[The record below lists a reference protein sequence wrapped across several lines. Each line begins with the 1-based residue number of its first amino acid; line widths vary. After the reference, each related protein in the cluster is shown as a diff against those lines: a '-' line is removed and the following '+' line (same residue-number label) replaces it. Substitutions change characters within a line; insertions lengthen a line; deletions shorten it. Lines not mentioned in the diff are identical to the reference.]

1 MKKIISVL
9 IVLSVFAGLFCSACS
24 SGTSEEDGEYLYSPE
39 NFFGDAV
46 HSLIPD
52 SVYTYLFSDGS
63 AGLSGTL
70 SFSDMYFTDVET
82 GERYS
87 YPKVLDADFISA
99 KNSDGLR
106 ASGSFTVGSK
116 SSEFSFESDSANS
129 KIYADSLLSE
139 ALTFDLYDLTG
150 IGHLADVKDG
160 FASLY
165 KRISD
170 EISEGLSDAVSV
182 TESIE
187 LSEDEN
193 DKKVIKTVFSF
204 GQDSSERIANNILSL
219 AYSSE
224 NSLGE
229 LFGRYFFDLYGI
241 DSENFVRYGE
251 NLRNSVSAAE
261 DFTVI
266 VEKYTYKNRLV
277 RTVISTQ
284 SSDTTLCRKL
294 TYSCTA
300 TDKASLTYENQS
312 VGMPLF
318 SIDLSDGMYTVDLNG
333 TYSFSFKAQTPSDKM
348 KTEISVR
355 MPFFEEEFFICS
367 DYSVAAD
374 GFSVSVDVYDENGTF
389 GGKMSLNADVTD
401 KIPEI
406 TVNTPDRGLVLENSE
421 RGASAYDK
429 LASFLISEF
438 SGFGKLIPSD
448 ISVSSDLGTECAAT
462 IGDDNYSLSAYLYF
476 LQQSR
481 DTCENIAL
489 NILEDGQTDTSD
501 FWLIEL
507 PNGKT
512 LEEYAYSLAEE
523 SYISSYYIIKYFN
536 ENGLSLS
543 LSDYISVK
551 NSVDSLGKDK
561 IEEFCSRL
569 GCSES
574 ALRYLYSVSY
584 MQSKVFSDIYGEA
597 GKTPVTYSDVKSA
610 FDLSYAGIRF
620 VSVFNFD
627 PEDGSELDDE
637 TVDEIRKRAKE
648 CYKKVT
654 TGEITM
660 DDAIRE
666 YSDAYKY
673 IPDQDER
680 DTSEYFLGTTVGTD
694 GESSAFTFPASMTE
708 GLFDLK
714 IGEYGYFED
723 PESGFWICERTD
735 ISDSLVGYY
744 EQIRSELI
752 STLQIQALS
761 DWRSS
766 QSYTMNES
774 AVSKYDI
781 RTFPSVFLLNADEYD
796 E

>member
-1 MKKIISVL
+1 M
-9 IVLSVFAGLFCSACS
+9 
-24 SGTSEEDGEYLYSPE
+24 
-39 NFFGDAV
+39 
-46 HSLIPD
+46 
-52 SVYTYLFSDGS
+52 
-63 AGLSGTL
+63 
-70 SFSDMYFTDVET
+70 
-82 GERYS
+82 
-87 YPKVLDADFISA
+87 
-99 KNSDGLR
+99 
-106 ASGSFTVGSK
+106 
-116 SSEFSFESDSANS
+116 
-129 KIYADSLLSE
+129 
-139 ALTFDLYDLTG
+139 
-150 IGHLADVKDG
+150 
-160 FASLY
+160 
-165 KRISD
+165 
-170 EISEGLSDAVSV
+170 
-182 TESIE
+182 
-187 LSEDEN
+187 
-193 DKKVIKTVFSF
+193 
-204 GQDSSERIANNILSL
+204 
-219 AYSSE
+219 
-224 NSLGE
+224 
-229 LFGRYFFDLYGI
+229 
-241 DSENFVRYGE
+241 
-251 NLRNSVSAAE
+251 
-261 DFTVI
+261 
-266 VEKYTYKNRLV
+266 
-277 RTVISTQ
+277 
-284 SSDTTLCRKL
+284 
-294 TYSCTA
+294 
-300 TDKASLTYENQS
+300 
-312 VGMPLF
+312 
-318 SIDLSDGMYTVDLNG
+318 
-333 TYSFSFKAQTPSDKM
+333 
-348 KTEISVR
+348 
-355 MPFFEEEFFICS
+355 
-367 DYSVAAD
+367 
-374 GFSVSVDVYDENGTF
+374 
-389 GGKMSLNADVTD
+389 
-401 KIPEI
+401 
-406 TVNTPDRGLVLENSE
+406 
-421 RGASAYDK
+421 
-429 LASFLISEF
+429 
-438 SGFGKLIPSD
+438 
-448 ISVSSDLGTECAAT
+448 
-462 IGDDNYSLSAYLYF
+462 YF

-569 GCSES
+569 GRSES

-620 VSVFNFD
+620 VTVFNFD

-694 GESSAFTFPASMTE
+694 GESSAFTFPDSMTE

-744 EQIRSELI
+744 EQIRSDLI

>member
-24 SGTSEEDGEYLYSPE
+24 SDTSEEDGKYLYSPE

-70 SFSDMYFTDVET
+70 SLSDMYFTDVET
-82 GERYS
+82 GEKYS

-99 KNSDGLR
+99 KNSDGIR

-116 SSEFSFESDSANS
+116 STAYSFESNSANS
-129 KIYADSLLSE
+129 KIYAL
-139 ALTFDLYDLTG
+139 
-150 IGHLADVKDG
+150 GHLADVKDG
-160 FASLY
+160 LASLY

-187 LSEDEN
+187 LSEDES

-204 GQDSSERIANNILSL
+204 GQDASERIANNILSI

-229 LFGRYFFDLYGI
+229 LFGRHFFDLYGI

-251 NLRNSVSAAE
+251 NLKNSVSAAE

-266 VEKYTYKNRLV
+266 VEKYTYKDRLV

-284 SSDTTLCRKL
+284 SSDTSLCRKL

-355 MPFFEEEFFICS
+355 TPFFEEEFFICS

-406 TVNTPDRGLVLENSE
+406 TVNIPDRGLVLENSE

-429 LASFLISEF
+429 LASFLI
-438 SGFGKLIPSD
+438 
-448 ISVSSDLGTECAAT
+448 
-462 IGDDNYSLSAYLYF
+462 
-476 LQQSR
+476 
-481 DTCENIAL
+481 
-489 NILEDGQTDTSD
+489 
-501 FWLIEL
+501 
-507 PNGKT
+507 
-512 LEEYAYSLAEE
+512 
-523 SYISSYYIIKYFN
+523 
-536 ENGLSLS
+536 
-543 LSDYISVK
+543 
-551 NSVDSLGKDK
+551 
-561 IEEFCSRL
+561 
-569 GCSES
+569 
-574 ALRYLYSVSY
+574 
-584 MQSKVFSDIYGEA
+584 
-597 GKTPVTYSDVKSA
+597 
-610 FDLSYAGIRF
+610 
-620 VSVFNFD
+620 
-627 PEDGSELDDE
+627 
-637 TVDEIRKRAKE
+637 
-648 CYKKVT
+648 
-654 TGEITM
+654 
-660 DDAIRE
+660 
-666 YSDAYKY
+666 
-673 IPDQDER
+673 
-680 DTSEYFLGTTVGTD
+680 
-694 GESSAFTFPASMTE
+694 
-708 GLFDLK
+708 
-714 IGEYGYFED
+714 
-723 PESGFWICERTD
+723 
-735 ISDSLVGYY
+735 
-744 EQIRSELI
+744 
-752 STLQIQALS
+752 
-761 DWRSS
+761 
-766 QSYTMNES
+766 
-774 AVSKYDI
+774 
-781 RTFPSVFLLNADEYD
+781 
-796 E
+796 